1 MKNNTFTALFIA
13 SFVLLIASAN
23 SASAQAFRKGAFVF
37 NVSEGWTGGTFQ
49 TSTGEGSKVIATGH
63 ESGDRDPFCIEYG
76 IGKHWGIGLSSGTDF
91 YYVDP
96 EKYYGFGASL
106 GKVKVGTQDFTL
118 DFGYHFMTTAKTDFA
133 VVASLGGSSAS
144 MKGTDEDIS
153 YQYMAHGNIARLALH
168 SRLYF
173 GHHFGFLAMASVF
186 AMGNATKG
194 VTDNNVG
201 NGYTTTV
208 CGGAFEFGLCY
219 RIKK

>member
-1 MKNNTFTALFIA
+1 MKNNTITIL
-13 SFVLLIASAN
+13 SVVTLVLLIATVKPSN
-23 SASAQAFRKGAFVF
+23 AQAFRKGFFVF
-37 NVSEGWTGGTFQ
+37 NVSEGWTGGTYQ
-49 TSTGEGSKVIATGH
+49 TSTGEGSKVIAIGH
-63 ESGDRDPFCIEYG
+63 EGGDRDPFCVEYG
-76 IGKHWGIGLSSGTDF
+76 ISKHFGIGLSSGADI
-91 YYVDP
+91 YNVDP

-106 GKVKVGTQDFTL
+106 TRAKVTTADFTL

-133 VVASLGGSSAS
+133 VVASFGGSSAS
-144 MKGTDEDIS
+144 MKGSDGDIN
-153 YQYMAHGNIARLALH
+153 YQYTAHGNVARLALH

-173 GHHFGFLAMASVF
+173 SNHFGFLAMASIF

-208 CGGAFEFGLCY
+208 CGTALEFGLCY